1 MSTNYVFG
9 LIFYFS
15 CITYEALFI
24 SELNS
29 SLFESRISK
38 ESSAALLN
46 NYDLIQRNQFI
57 FVVSIGFV
65 SGDPARFNP
74 QLLGNMISKKHALTF
89 ITPTTLK
96 A

>member
-9 LIFYFS
+9 LIYYFS

-38 ESSAALLN
+38 QSSATLLN
-46 NYDLIQRNQFI
+46 NYDLIQRNQFP
-57 FVVSIGFV
+57 FVVSIGYTY
-65 SGDPARFNP
+65 GDPAKFYP
-74 QLLGNMISKKHALTF
+74 QFLGNLIAKKHALTF
-89 ITPTTLK
+89 ISATALK